1 MKKAILILDHHDYP
15 KKILEKLEKKLII
28 IKYNPKNQNDLKNFL
43 IKQSK
48 KFLIFAIVA
57 KLGLKFDK
65 QLISLTNNKL
75 KYLLSP
81 TTGLNHIETN
91 ELRRNKIKI
100 IYLRNKKFLS
110 NISSTAEHA
119 WALILAISRNLKYY
133 DNLIFQKKK
142 WDKGDLINFEIQG
155 KTLGIVG
162 YGRLGR
168 ILARYARAFKM
179 KILIFDKKK
188 FKLSDPIANC
198 SLDRL
203 FKQSDIITIN
213 LSYNKSNYKIINSK
227 ILKKSKKN
235 LILVNTSRGELID
248 QEYLFKMLKE
258 NKIKFAGLD
267 VLEGDSTWNK
277 IIPKKTLKNLKFL
290 KSKLIVTPHVG
301 GYSEQA
307 VIKTREHL
315 INNFV
320 KVFK

>member
-1 MKKAILILDHHDYP
+1 MKKAIIILDYHEYP
-15 KKILEKLEKKLII
+15 QNLYEKLSKKLIV
-28 IKYNPKNQNDLKNFL
+28 IKYNPRNQNDLKKFL
-43 IKQSK
+43 IKKSK
-48 KFLIFAIVA
+48 NYIIFAIIA

-65 QLISLTNNKL
+65 QLVDVTNNQL
-75 KYLLSP
+75 KYVLSP
-81 TTGLNHIETN
+81 TTGLNHIDVC
-91 ELRRNKIKI
+91 ELKKNKIKI
-100 IYLRNKKFLS
+100 IHLKNKKFLAS
-110 NISSTAEHA
+110 ISSTAEHA
-119 WALILAISRNLKYY
+119 WALILAITRNLKFY
-133 DNLIFQKKK
+133 DNSIFKKKK
-142 WDKGDLINFEIQG
+142 WDRGNLINTEIQG
-155 KTLGIVG
+155 KTIGIVG

-179 KILIFDKKK
+179 KIIIHDKKK
-188 FKLSDPIANC
+188 INLPRYIISSSLKEIFK
-198 SLDRL
+198 
-203 FKQSDIITIN
+203 KSDIITIN
-213 LSYNKSNYKIINSK
+213 LSYKKNNYKIINSK
-227 ILKKSKKN
+227 ILKESKKN

-248 QEYLFKMLKE
+248 QEYLFKMLKK

-267 VLEGDSTWNK
+267 VLQGDSTWNK